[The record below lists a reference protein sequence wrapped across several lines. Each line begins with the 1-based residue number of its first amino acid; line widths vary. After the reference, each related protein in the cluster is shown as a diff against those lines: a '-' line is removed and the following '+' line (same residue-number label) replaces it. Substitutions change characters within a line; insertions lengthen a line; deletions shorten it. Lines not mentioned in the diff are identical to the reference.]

1 MGNDSLGVTSEVYKN
16 QLRFHNLYL
25 WNNWAELN
33 LVRTFPFIHFEP
45 LTKKKKKRKKEIPW
59 KKNEQNL
66 LLDSTEGG
74 MRQTTAKM
82 LPSFAAWGNGHRRRE
97 REGCDGFC
105 FGPRG
110 MWDLGSQNR
119 DQTRIPCSGSTVS

>member
-45 LTKKKKKRKKEIPW
+45 LTKKKKKRKKEILKLTVKAKE
-59 KKNEQNL
+59 KKKKTNL
-66 LLDSTEGG
+66 KFCVYFVCSDFSHKDTSHIGPNIISCPFPVLLY
-74 MRQTTAKM
+74 
-82 LPSFAAWGNGHRRRE
+82 SFPGSRE
-97 REGCDGFC
+97 ASNLSLEIKS
-105 FGPRG
+105 
-110 MWDLGSQNR
+110 LLISQSQNE
-119 DQTRIPCSGSTVS
+119 

>member
-45 LTKKKKKRKKEIPW
+45 LTKKKKEKKERNIEINCESQ
-59 KKNEQNL
+59 KKKKTNL
-66 LLDSTEGG
+66 
-74 MRQTTAKM
+74 K
-82 LPSFAAWGNGHRRRE
+82 
-97 REGCDGFC
+97 FC
-105 FGPRG
+105 FYFVCSDFSHTDTSHIGPNIISCPFPVLLYSFPGSREASN
-110 MWDLGSQNR
+110 LSLEIKSLLISQSQNK
-119 DQTRIPCSGSTVS
+119 

>member
-45 LTKKKKKRKKEIPW
+45 LTKKKKKRKKEILKLTVKA
-59 KKNEQNL
+59 KKKKKRL
-66 LLDSTEGG
+66 
-74 MRQTTAKM
+74 
-82 LPSFAAWGNGHRRRE
+82 
-97 REGCDGFC
+97 
-105 FGPRG
+105 
-110 MWDLGSQNR
+110 
-119 DQTRIPCSGSTVS
+119 I